1 MSERPLIERLVHDLK
16 GPLSPLQTAAY
27 LLRRPELPEER
38 RMELA
43 ETIERQSR
51 RMAGMIDELGDWA
64 RAQQGRLVHRRRP
77 VEVQMLMDVAVGG
90 VAGCATEPELAPEL
104 AGACVDGDE
113 GRLVQALGS
122 LLGFAQWRSNTPPVL
137 HAWRDGAAAVIEV
150 SDRGETPADAA
161 ALLAAPLAEPS
172 DLGLGLRLVV
182 AAAIVRAHG
191 GTLEAHAL
199 APGLAFR
206 MTLPLVDV
214 RAGDS
219 AIRAAGA

>member
-27 LLRRPELPEER
+27 LLRRPELPDER

-64 RAQQGRLVHRRRP
+64 RAREGRLVHRMRP
-77 VEVQMLMDVAVGG
+77 VEVQMLMDLAVGG
-90 VAGCATEPELAPEL
+90 LAGCTAQPELAPEL
-104 AGACVDGDE
+104 AGAHVEGDE
-113 GRLVQALGS
+113 ARLVQALGS
-122 LLGFAQWRSNTPPVL
+122 LLAFSQWRSSAPPTL
-137 HAWRDGAAAVIEV
+137 HAWRDGDRAVIEV
-150 SDRGETPADAA
+150 SDRGDPPEDAA
-161 ALLAAPLAEPS
+161 ALLAVPLAEPF

-191 GTLEAHAL
+191 GTLDAHAL

-206 MTLPLVDV
+206 LALPL
-214 RAGDS
+214 AS
-219 AIRAAGA
+219 A